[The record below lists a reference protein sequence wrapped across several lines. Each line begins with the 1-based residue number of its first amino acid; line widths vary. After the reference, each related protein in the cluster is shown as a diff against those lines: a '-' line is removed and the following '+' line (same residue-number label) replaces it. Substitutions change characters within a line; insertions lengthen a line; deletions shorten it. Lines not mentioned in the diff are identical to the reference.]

1 MLFPLF
7 SAFLSLSISIVGTID
22 KRDGIGRQSIELG
35 MGLKKEFNVQVVPF
49 GTYED
54 LTREEE
60 SLIETDMRNL
70 HPLVLLNTS
79 LPEVPYMVEV
89 LKRYKRAD
97 QRYVVYTMHESDFV
111 DPHFVK
117 YLNFF
122 DAVLVPDPFLVEVF
136 QKSGVSSPIEVI
148 PLAVDL
154 GIFLAQPLKKKIHKP
169 FVFGNFSSMIARK
182 DQMVLLKAFSDA
194 FKNNPDVQ
202 LILAPR
208 GGERRC
214 IRELEDEILKNQL
227 QNVKFKVE
235 SKTKGNYLRA
245 FQAVD
250 CYVSPSWGE
259 GFSIQ
264 PREAMALGIPVIV
277 SANSG
282 QKTIAESGLVFSLRK
297 SSPIKAE
304 YSCML
309 NSFSMGKMYQSDR
322 EELSTLLRAI
332 YDNKEQIL
340 KDNSHLREWASRY
353 DIQKGLFLEQFKEFF
368 IRNYGD
374 H

>member
-154 GIFLAQPLKKKIHKP
+154 GIFLAQSLKKKIHKP

-353 DIQKGLFLEQFKEFF
+353 DIQKGPFLEQFKEFF